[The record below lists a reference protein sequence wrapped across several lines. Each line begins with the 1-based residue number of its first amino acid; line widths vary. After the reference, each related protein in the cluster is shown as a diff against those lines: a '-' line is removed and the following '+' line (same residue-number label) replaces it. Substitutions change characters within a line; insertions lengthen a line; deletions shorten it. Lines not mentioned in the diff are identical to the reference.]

1 MMKSSVELLL
11 LLLLSMGLGVS
22 DGTTGLLAP
31 VIDFEVL
38 VVADGALVKS
48 MGLSDV
54 AHTGFVDLEV
64 VSGGLVKSMGLG
76 VSDGTTGLSGVTAF

>member
-1 MMKSSVELLL
+1 MMKLSVELL

-31 VIDFEVL
+31 FIDFEVL
-38 VVADGALVKS
+38 VVAGGALVKS

-54 AHTGFVDLEV
+54 ARTGFVDLEV
-64 VSGGLVKSMGLG
+64 VSGGLVQSMGLG

>member
-1 MMKSSVELLL
+1 MMKSSTEL

-22 DGTTGLLAP
+22 DGTTSLLARF
-31 VIDFEVL
+31 IDLDDL
-38 VVADGALVKS
+38 VVSGGLVKS
-48 MGLSDV
+48 IGLSDV
-54 AHTGFVDLEV
+54 ARTGFVDLEV